1 MNDGP
6 SYQPEYSAQC
16 SEPVIKTNNL
26 QAFLESDSFSSTLT
40 KKFEE
45 LEGISERLRSR
56 LFDVT
61 GQWDDDFENDLNTMP
76 PEEDDF
82 EHSNRINAMELNW
95 LEHCQ
100 TQAAADAV
108 MHRNYSADNK

>member
-1 MNDGP
+1 MLTH
-6 SYQPEYSAQC
+6 C
-16 SEPVIKTNNL
+16 SEPVIKANNL
-26 QAFLESDSFSSTLT
+26 LEFLESDSFSATLT
-40 KKFEE
+40 KQFEE

-61 GQWDDDFENDLNTMP
+61 GQMDDDFENDLNTMP

-82 EHSNRINAMELNW
+82 EQSNSINAMGLNW

-100 TQAAADAV
+100 IQAATDTPI
-108 MHRNYSADNK
+108 HRNFSPTTNKSKN